1 MKQTINKYEF
11 AKSFRDM
18 DRHNFSQQG
27 LYVLY
32 EYFEEIDSDYELD
45 VIAICCE
52 YCEATPIE
60 IADMYRIELPNV
72 YGLEADIQDLALMN
86 VVCDWLG
93 CEGALIGKTSNNTIV
108 FQNF

>member
-1 MKQTINKYEF
+1 MTINHYEF
-11 AKSFRDM
+11 AQAFLDM
-18 DRHNFSQQG
+18 ERNNFSHEG
-27 LYVLY
+27 LHVLY
-32 EYFEEIDSDYELD
+32 EYFEEIDSNYELD
-45 VIAICCE
+45 VIAVCCE

-60 IADMYRIELPNV
+60 IADMYQIELPNV

-93 CEGALIGKTSNNTIV
+93 CEGALIGQTSNNTII